1 MGRFRNFEDFLSLFP
16 VKPRDK
22 TRAGF
27 NVICPA
33 HADRKPSLSVTQNNN
48 KILLDCKA
56 GCGPES
62 VTEAL
67 GLTMSDLF
75 LDHSPSPS
83 KKIAA
88 TYSYHNAEGKLIY
101 EVVRFEPKG
110 FSQRRPDGKGGYIW
124 NLTGM
129 KPVLYH
135 LPDIPKAIR
144 HNGRIYVVE
153 GERDADRLWG
163 LGLVVTTN
171 PMGAGKWKEHYS
183 DTLKGGNI
191 VILPDNDQPG
201 VDHALSIANS
211 SYGKAKS
218 IKLLKPFKDSIDVSD
233 WLDNGHSVEELEAL
247 VENIPDYSP
256 LNVNRDTI
264 YSNVPNKQ
272 ELGSK
277 QDNFGTTSGQDEGK
291 EWGFYTQKFD
301 EFMQEVDGRV
311 DKREVAEAI
320 GLKVTSDTFRRIL
333 SRRKGG
339 DKPQVRAYRG
349 SHNLIE
355 WINRDYRITPED
367 IGTQA
372 MLEIRLPLNIPEY
385 VKIPSRSVAGIAG
398 YKSTGKTAFL
408 LETAELNVY
417 SQELPVY
424 YWYNEMGELLLNTR
438 LEDYPLLPKA
448 RRENRFRPVMQTT
461 FEFTDVIDP
470 DAINLI
476 DYIDRD
482 DDIWLIGE
490 DIRKIFT
497 PLNKGCSIFALQKKR
512 DSNLGYGGTPTLKL
526 PTLYITLDEKYHSE
540 KGTHGIAE
548 IIVCKN
554 WEGANP
560 VGLSCEYHTGGKH
573 GKLFADVEWK
583 QSKK

>member
-1 MGRFRNFEDFLSLFP
+1 MENKKISNIDDFLSLLRG
-16 VKPRDK
+16 VKK
-22 TRAGF
+22 LKSGEYLAL
-27 NVICPA
+27 CPA
-33 HADRKPSLSVTQNNN
+33 HNDHQPSLSVND
-48 KILLDCKA
+48 KKDKLLIHCKA
-56 GCGPES
+56 GCN
-62 VTEAL
+62 TEAVLKAL
-67 GLTMSDLF
+67 GLAMADLF
-75 LDHSPSPS
+75 FNNDKAK
-83 KKIAA
+83 KKIVAV
-88 TYSYHNAEGKLIY
+88 YPYHDTGGEVIY
-101 EVVRFEPKG
+101 EVVRYKPKA
-110 FSQRRPDGKGGYIW
+110 FSQRRPSGGGDYIW
-124 NLTGM
+124 NINGVT
-129 KPVLYH
+129 PVLYH
-135 LPDIPKAIR
+135 LPEVIKAVQK
-144 HNGRIYVVE
+144 HKVIYIVE
-153 GERDADRLWG
+153 GEKDADILRKHG
-163 LGLVVTTN
+163 FIASCN
-171 PMGAGKWKEHYS
+171 PMGVGKWKPSYS
-183 DTLKGGNI
+183 DQLSGGRVV
-191 VILPDNDQPG
+191 VIPDNDEPG
-201 VDHALSIANS
+201 LNHAIDICNS
-211 SYGKAKS
+211 LHGKVKS
-218 IKLLKPFKDSIDVSD
+218 LKLLQLPGAHDVSD
-233 WLDNGHSVEELEAL
+233 WLDRGNTDVELKTLMDGTHE
-247 VENIPDYSP
+247 YTP
-256 LNVNRDTI
+256 LNVFKNNT
-264 YSNVPNKQ
+264 YSNTAQKQ
-272 ELGSK
+272 ELASK
-277 QDNFGTTSGQDEGK
+277 RDNFGTSSGQDEGK
-291 EWGFYTQKFD
+291 EWGFYAQKFD
-301 EFMQEVDGRV
+301 EFMQEANGRV

-320 GLKVTSDTFRRIL
+320 GLKVTSDTFRKIL
-333 SRRKGG
+333 SRRKSG

-448 RRENRFRPVMQTT
+448 RREGRFRPVMQTT

-540 KGTHGIAE
+540 KGTHGIAK

-554 WEGANP
+554 WENINP
-560 VGLSCEYHTGGKH
+560 VGLSCEFHTGGKH
-573 GKLFADVEWK
+573 GKLFIDGEWK
-583 QSKK
+583 RPSK

>member
-1 MGRFRNFEDFLSLFP
+1 MGRFKSFDQFLGLLAAD
-16 VKPRDK
+16 PRQRIK
-22 TRAGF
+22 NGY
-27 NVICPA
+27 NVLCPA
-33 HADRKPSLSVTQNNN
+33 HNDHIPSLSISLNGGKT

-56 GCGPES
+56 GCDNDS
-62 VTEAL
+62 ILEAL
-67 GLTMSDLF
+67 GISESDLF
-75 LDHSPSPS
+75 LDNQHQSE
-83 KKIAA
+83 IVA
-88 TYSYHNAEGKLIY
+88 TYPYHDAKGQLLF
-101 EVVRFEPKG
+101 EVIRYNPKG
-110 FSQRRPDGKGGYIW
+110 FKVRRPDGSGSWIW
-124 NLTGM
+124 NLEGIR
-129 KPVLYH
+129 PVIYR
-135 LPDIPKAIR
+135 LPDIMSAIA
-144 HNGRIYVVE
+144 NEDDIYVPE
-153 GERDADRLWG
+153 GEKDCDNLRA
-163 LGLVVTTN
+163 LGPIATTN
-171 PMGAGKWKEHYS
+171 PFGAGKWKPEYS
-183 DTLKGGNI
+183 EILLGGKVV
-191 VILPDNDQPG
+191 VIPDNDDEG
-201 VDHALSIANS
+201 RRHAISILDSLEGKVKSLEVLEIPSSAKDVTEWLEQGNTADDLLSLE
-211 SYGKAKS
+211 S
-218 IKLLKPFKDSIDVSD
+218 ITP
-233 WLDNGHSVEELEAL
+233 
-247 VENIPDYSP
+247 NIYK
-256 LNVNRDTI
+256 NTYFN
-264 YSNVPNKQ
+264 NVPVKQ
-272 ELGSK
+272 DLASK

-291 EWGFYTQKFD
+291 EWGFYAQKFD
-301 EFMQEVDGRV
+301 EFMREANGRV
-311 DKREVAEAI
+311 DKREVAEVI
-320 GLKVTSDTFRRIL
+320 GLKVTNDTFRKIL

-339 DKPQVRAYRG
+339 DRPQIRAYRG

-355 WINRDYRITPED
+355 RVNRDYRITPED

-385 VKIPSRSVAGIAG
+385 VKIPSRSVTGIAG

-448 RRENRFRPVMQTT
+448 RREDRFRPVMQTT

-482 DDIWLIGE
+482 DDMWLIGE

-526 PTLYITLDEKYHSE
+526 STLYITLDEKYHSE
-540 KGTHGIAE
+540 KGTHGIAK

-554 WEGANP
+554 WEGTNP

-573 GKLFADVEWK
+573 GKLFLDGEWK
-583 QSKK
+583 RPTK